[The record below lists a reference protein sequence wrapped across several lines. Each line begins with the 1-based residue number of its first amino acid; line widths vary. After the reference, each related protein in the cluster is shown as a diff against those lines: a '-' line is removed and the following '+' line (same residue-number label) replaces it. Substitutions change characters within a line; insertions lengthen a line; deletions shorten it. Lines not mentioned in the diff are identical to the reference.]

1 MQIIDTNNRNTNPQ
15 DSAVKSGFDPFALQR
30 LDAVIQREI
39 DDGNLPGAVIL
50 LSHGD
55 QIAHQK
61 AYGRQRTDDPTPM
74 SMDSIF
80 RIYSMTKPVIS
91 VAIMMLVEQ
100 GRLLISQP
108 VSHFLPEFANMQV
121 ACEQVAA
128 DGSRSMTLEPC
139 VRDMTVQ
146 DLLRHTAGLTY
157 GFFGGPTMVK
167 ATYRSAG
174 IESGKFSNAELVR
187 HLATLPLA
195 YQPGTVWEYS
205 RATDVL
211 GALLE
216 RVWGQSLDAI
226 LREQVFAPLQMRD
239 TDFWVEPSQQHR
251 IAEPLAIDPVTKQ
264 SVKVIDIRQPPV
276 FLSGGGGLVSTAH
289 DYLRFARL
297 LRNGGAL
304 DGVRLLSRKMVQF
317 MTSDH
322 LVGMPMGT
330 AGPAYLPG
338 AGYGFGLGFAV
349 RNSVGAAATP
359 GSVGDFHWS
368 GLAGTY
374 FWIDPQEDLIGIW
387 LMQAPEQRDKF
398 RQMVRN
404 LVHASLV

>member
-1 MQIIDTNNRNTNPQ
+1 MPIIDANDRSVLPQ
-15 DSAVKSGFDPFALQR
+15 KNSVKSGFDPVALQR
-30 LDAVIQREI
+30 LDAIMQREV

-50 LSHGD
+50 LSHRD

-61 AYGRQRTDDPTPM
+61 AYGKQRADDPMPM

-121 ACEQVAA
+121 ASEQVAA

-139 VRDMTVQ
+139 AREMTVQ

-157 GFFGGPTMVK
+157 GFFGSSTLVK
-167 ATYRSAG
+167 TAYRNTG
-174 IESGKFSNAELVR
+174 IESGKFSNADLSQ

-216 RVWGQSLDAI
+216 RIWGLPLDVI
-226 LREQVFAPLQMRD
+226 LRDQIFIPLQMSD
-239 TDFWVEPSQQHR
+239 TGFWVEPSQQHR
-251 IAEPLAIDPVTKQ
+251 IAEPLPIDPVTQ
-264 SVKVIDIRQPPV
+264 QAVKVIDIRQPPI

-322 LVGMPMGT
+322 LVGMLMGT
-330 AGPAYLPG
+330 SGPAYLPG

-349 RNSVGAAATP
+349 RNSAGASVTP

-374 FWIDPQEDLIGIW
+374 FWIDLQEDLIGIW

>member
-1 MQIIDTNNRNTNPQ
+1 MPILNSPDRSSSLNTGVEPL
-15 DSAVKSGFDPFALQR
+15 ALQR
-30 LDAVIQREI
+30 LDAVIQREV
-39 DDGNLPGAVIL
+39 DCGNLPGAVIL
-50 LSHGD
+50 LSRGD

-61 AYGRQRTDDPTPM
+61 AYGQQRVDDPIPM
-74 SMDSIF
+74 AMDSIF
-80 RIYSMTKPVIS
+80 RIYSMTKPIVS
-91 VAIMMLVEQ
+91 VAIMMLAEQ

-108 VSHFLPEFANMQV
+108 VSHFLPEFAGMQV
-121 ACEQVAA
+121 ACEHVAA
-128 DGSRSMTLEPC
+128 DGSRTMTLEPC
-139 VRDMTVQ
+139 VREMTVQ

-157 GFFGGPTMVK
+157 GFFGGPTLVK
-167 ATYRSAG
+167 AAYRSNG
-174 IESGKFSNAELVR
+174 IESGKFSNAELVTE
-187 HLATLPLA
+187 LGKLPLA

-216 RVWGQSLDAI
+216 RVHGQSLDVI
-226 LREQVFAPLQMRD
+226 LREQIFDPLQMPD
-239 TDFWVEPSQQHR
+239 TGFSVEPAQHYR
-251 IAEPLAIDPVTKQ
+251 IAEPLAIDPVTQ
-264 SVKVIDIRQPPV
+264 EAVKVIDVRNPPV
-276 FLSGGGGLVSTAH
+276 FLSGGGGLVSTAY
-289 DYLRFARL
+289 DYLRFARM

-317 MTSDH
+317 MASDH
-322 LVGMPMGT
+322 LTGMPQGT
-330 AGPAYLPG
+330 SGPAYLPG
-338 AGYGFGLGFAV
+338 AGYGFGLGLAV
-349 RNSVGAAATP
+349 RTSVGAAATP

-387 LMQAPEQRDKF
+387 LMQAPEQRDRF

>member
-1 MQIIDTNNRNTNPQ
+1 MSNLDAYDRLPP
-15 DSAVKSGFDPFALQR
+15 AASGFDPRALQR
-30 LDAVIQREI
+30 LDTVIQQEVDR
-39 DDGNLPGAVIL
+39 GNLPGAVIL
-50 LSHGD
+50 LSRGD
-55 QIAHQK
+55 QIGHQK
-61 AYGRQRTDDPTPM
+61 AYGKQHADAVTPM
-74 SMDSIF
+74 SMESIF
-80 RIYSMTKPVIS
+80 RIYSMTKPIIS

-108 VSHFLPEFANMQV
+108 VSHFLPEFGSMQV
-121 ACEQVAA
+121 ACEHVAA
-128 DGSRSMTLEPC
+128 DGSRSMTLEAC
-139 VRDMTVQ
+139 AREMTIQ

-157 GFFGGPTMVK
+157 GFFGGPTLVK
-167 ATYRSAG
+167 SAYRSAG
-174 IESGKFSNAELVR
+174 IESGKCSNAELVR
-187 HLATLPLA
+187 HLASLPLA

-216 RVWGQSLDAI
+216 KVWGQPLDVI
-226 LREQVFAPLQMRD
+226 LREQIFAPLKMSD
-239 TDFWVEPSQQHR
+239 TGFWVEPSQHHR
-251 IAEPLAIDPVTKQ
+251 IAEPLPVDPITRQ
-264 SVKVIDIRQPPV
+264 AVKVIDIRTPPV

-297 LRNGGAL
+297 MRNGGEL

-322 LVGMPMGT
+322 LVGMPYGT
-330 AGPAYLPG
+330 TGPAYLPG

-349 RNSVGAAATP
+349 RTSAGAAATP

-387 LMQAPEQRDKF
+387 LMQAPEQRDRF